1 MATSKPTLSERELHD
16 LLAELPE
23 WAIEDGQLIRYWNFK
38 DFVEAMSFVNRVAA
52 LAEEAQHHPD
62 IDIRYNRV
70 KLALV
75 SHDAGG
81 ITARDAK
88 MARRLSVGFAPAVSS
103 AA

>member
-1 MATSKPTLSERELHD
+1 MQSSKTKLSDDELRELVRD
-16 LLAELPE
+16 LPE
-23 WAIEDGQLIRYWNFK
+23 WAVEDGQLVRFWTFR
-38 DFVEAMSFVNRVAA
+38 DFVHAMDFVNRVAK
-52 LAEEAQHHPD
+52 LAEQANHHPD

-81 ITARDAK
+81 ITARDAG
-88 MARRLSVGFAPAVSS
+88 MARRLSQEPASH